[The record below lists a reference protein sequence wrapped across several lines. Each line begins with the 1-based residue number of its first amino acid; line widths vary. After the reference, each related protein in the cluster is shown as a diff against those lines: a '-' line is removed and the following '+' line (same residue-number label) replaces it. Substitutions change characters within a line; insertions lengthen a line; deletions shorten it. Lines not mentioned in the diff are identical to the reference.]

1 MGKGEVVSIVVIIV
15 IILIIVGLFVGY
27 NVYRYPATFR
37 HLTDESLTDEE
48 VNSLLEEKRQKS
60 ELKVLVS
67 YFSYSG
73 TTESVAKTLSTKLNA
88 DSFSIEPKEEYT
100 NPYTQG
106 NSEIRN
112 NRKPELK
119 NTVENMDEYDVIFI
133 GFPIWFHATPTPI
146 NSFLESYDLTGKII
160 IPFCTSGGSD
170 INEAMPTFLNS
181 CKGLAVYGE
190 RRISSSS
197 QIDSWLEELNL

>member
-1 MGKGEVVSIVVIIV
+1 MNIKSVILI
-15 IILIIVGLFVGY
+15 IIFILIIVGLFFGY
-27 NVYRYPATFR
+27 NIYRYPAMFR
-37 HLTDESLTDEE
+37 NLSDESLSEEE
-48 VNSLLEEKRQKS
+48 VNNLLEEKKQQE
-60 ELKVLVS
+60 ELKVLVA

-73 TTESVAKTLSTKLNA
+73 TTEGVAKTLSSKTNA
-88 DSFSIEPKEEYT
+88 DLFAIEPKEEYT

-112 NRKPELK
+112 NKKPELK
-119 NTVENMDEYDVIFI
+119 NTLDNIDEYDVVFI
-133 GFPIWFHATPTPI
+133 GFPIWFHATPALI

-170 INEAMPTFLNS
+170 ITEAMPTFLNS
-181 CKGLAVYGE
+181 CKGLAIYGE

-197 QIDSWLEELNL
+197 QIDSWLEELNLIK